1 MIMGPIFVT
10 ALSVPLSKE
19 TVGHRRWVSVL
30 ISCIGGLIITRSGI
44 KILQPASFFP
54 MMSAVLFA
62 FYQISTWFLNHSD
75 SVFTT
80 LFYSVS
86 ISALLSSIVTP
97 FYWQPMKLE
106 HWDC

>member
-30 ISCIGGLIITRSGI
+30 ISCIGGLIITLPSNE
-44 KILQPASFFP
+44 ILKPTSFFP
-54 MMSAVLFA
+54 MMSTVLFA
-62 FYQISTWFLNHSD
+62 FYQIRTRFLTHSD

-80 LFYSVS
+80 LFYSAS
-86 ISALLSSIVTP
+86 IGALLSSIVTP

-106 HWDC
+106 H